1 MREPR
6 PSAGV
11 VAVVPVFN
19 EAATVAAVVGAVGR
33 VCPVVVVDD
42 GSTDGSAERARAAGA
57 LVVTHGRRRGKGA
70 ALRAGFAAALAMGA
84 RAVVTVDGD
93 GQHDGADLPRLLAAA
108 AASPEA
114 LVLGDRLAGRGD
126 PVPLLRRLAIG
137 VADRV
142 LGWLTGTRLRDS
154 QCGLRV
160 YPARFLRAVPLRE
173 EGFVLETEALVI
185 AVRAGHPVVSVPVR
199 ARYPAARAGRFRA
212 LADTGRIAWYLT
224 RVAVGEA
231 LRRLGPAT
239 TPVPAV
245 ATGPSAPRRA
255 AGRGR

>member
-1 MREPR
+1 MSGAR
-6 PSAGV
+6 PGAGV

-19 EAATVAAVVGAVGR
+19 EAATVAAVVAAVGR

-42 GSTDGSAERARAAGA
+42 GSTDGSAERARTAGA
-57 LVVTHGRRRGKGA
+57 HVVVYGRRRGKGA

-93 GQHDGADLPRLLAAA
+93 GQHDAADLPRLLAAA
-108 AASPEA
+108 AASPDA

-126 PVPLLRRLAIG
+126 PVPFRRRLAIG

-142 LGWLTGTRLRDS
+142 VGWLTGTRPRDT
-154 QCGLRV
+154 QCGFRV

-173 EGFVLETEALVI
+173 EGFVLETEAVVA
-185 AVRAGHPVVSVPVR
+185 AVRAGCPVMSVPVR

-224 RVAVGEA
+224 RVAAGEA
-231 LRRLGPAT
+231 LRRLRPAT

-245 ATGPSAPRRA
+245 AGGPPSSRRG
-255 AGRGR
+255 AGRGQ